1 MAEVVKL
8 GSLYLDG
15 QPKKAGA
22 FCINNQISIGSTVL
36 DYELQWV
43 KLSNGLLIAD
53 RSVCVNVSW
62 KQLNDAG
69 LVFGTPVTIDG
80 ETYLCRCLKVGAEE
94 DEPNEWDTAL
104 DEIGRDTSIWHWGD
118 DFFWGQEVADHNE
131 LFRVLRGYYAARG
144 RSQYTVSYRD
154 DYLGFRP
161 ALEPLGSEPCSPET
175 LIGKTILLYGPRGV
189 SLEGRLQDVD
199 DYDFVLA
206 PVAGVPTDCFWIS
219 KAGDNL
225 VVSRDSVLW
234 AKEA

>member
-199 DYDFVLA
+199 DCDFVLA

>member
-8 GSLYLDG
+8 ESLYLDG

-22 FCINNQISIGSTVL
+22 FCINNQISLGSTVL

-104 DEIGRDTSIWHWGD
+104 DEIGRDASIWHWGD

-131 LFRVLRGYYAARG
+131 FFRVLRGYYAARG
-144 RSQYTVSYRD
+144 RSQYTVSYRN

-161 ALEPLGSEPCSPET
+161 ALEHLGSEPCSPDT
-175 LIGKTILLYGPRGV
+175 LADKAVKAYCPGSVTIEGCLADFNDYDIALKGNSPLPADYPWAV
-189 SLEGRLQDVD
+189 KEGRNIIIDRESIIWL
-199 DYDFVLA
+199 
-206 PVAGVPTDCFWIS
+206 
-219 KAGDNL
+219 
-225 VVSRDSVLW
+225 
-234 AKEA
+234 KEA

>member
-1 MAEVVKL
+1 MAEIVKL

-22 FCINNQISIGSTVL
+22 FCITNKIALGGTVL

-94 DEPNEWDTAL
+94 GEPNEWDTAL
-104 DEIGRDTSIWHWGD
+104 DEAGRDTSLWHWGD

-131 LFRVLRGYYAARG
+131 LFRALRGYYAARG
-144 RSQYTVSYRD
+144 RGQYTVSYRD

-161 ALEPLGSEPCSPET
+161 ALEHLDSGLCHPEM
-175 LIGKTILLYGPRGV
+175 LLGKTAKVYCSDGI
-189 SLEGRLQDVD
+189 SIEGCLVD
-199 DYDFVLA
+199 FSDYDVVLKTSSLIPA
-206 PVAGVPTDCFWIS
+206 DSAWAAKDGYNIIIS
-219 KAGDNL
+219 RGNITFM
-225 VVSRDSVLW
+225 
-234 AKEA
+234 KEK